1 MTKCGKINMN
11 GHEYRLKEINTQ
23 NIANI
28 ANSLEDLNK
37 TMQQILNIL
46 KQDETD

>member
-1 MTKCGKINMN
+1 MN
-11 GHEYRLKEINTQ
+11 GNEYRLKEINTE
-23 NIANI
+23 NISNI

-37 TMQQILNIL
+37 TMKQILHIL

>member
-1 MTKCGKINMN
+1 MGDQNNMN
-11 GHEYRLKEINTQ
+11 GNEYRLKEINAE
-23 NIANI
+23 NISNI

-37 TMQQILNIL
+37 TMKQILNIL

>member
-1 MTKCGKINMN
+1 MGDQNNMN
-11 GHEYRLKEINTQ
+11 GNEYRLKEINTE
-23 NIANI
+23 NISNI

>member
-1 MTKCGKINMN
+1 MGDQNNMN
-11 GHEYRLKEINTQ
+11 GNEYRLKEINTE
-23 NIANI
+23 NISNI

-37 TMQQILNIL
+37 TMKQILNIL

>member
-1 MTKCGKINMN
+1 MN
-11 GHEYRLKEINTQ
+11 SNEYRLKEINTE
-23 NIANI
+23 NISNI

-37 TMQQILNIL
+37 TMKQILNIL